1 MRVTTFGLAGRR
13 LRPKGSFVWA
23 APLALGALCCLGSAL
38 PALAQAVTPPPPD
51 TQEQD
56 DGGGAGYLP
65 GAQFQRKLDGGPGFV
80 CTATN
85 ALHDQQC
92 TASCRTG
99 ETADCIDAD
108 GSGVP
113 SCSCTKG

>member
-1 MRVTTFGLAGRR
+1 MRVTTIEPVDRSVRTTAFA
-13 LRPKGSFVWA
+13 WA
-23 APLALGALCCLGSAL
+23 RPLALAVFCCLGSAA

-51 TQEQD
+51 TQDQN
-56 DGGGAGYLP
+56 DGGGSGFLP
-65 GAQFQRKLDGGPGFV
+65 GAQFQRKLEGGAGFV

-85 ALHDQQC
+85 AMHDQQC
-92 TASCRTG
+92 TASCRPG

-113 SCSCTKG
+113 SCNCTKG

>member
-1 MRVTTFGLAGRR
+1 MRMICLA
-13 LRPKGSFVWA
+13 LLLCCAA
-23 APLALGALCCLGSAL
+23 APVR
-38 PALAQAVTPPPPD
+38 AQAPAPPPAAPD
-51 TQEQD
+51 TPGPDD
-56 DGGGAGYLP
+56 DGGAGDLP

-85 ALHDQQC
+85 ALHTDQC
-92 TASCRTG
+92 TASCRKG

-108 GSGVP
+108 GSGTP

>member
-1 MRVTTFGLAGRR
+1 MRMTTLA
-13 LRPKGSFVWA
+13 FA
-23 APLALGALCCLGSAL
+23 ALCCAASAP
-38 PALAQAVTPPPPD
+38 PALAQAPPPPPD

-56 DGGGAGYLP
+56 GQGGAGYLP

-92 TASCRTG
+92 TASCRAG
-99 ETADCIDAD
+99 ETADCIDAE

-113 SCSCTKG
+113 SCNCTKG